1 MRRMFVSV
9 LLLIAEYAL
18 KFACVVLL
26 VFSMALAP
34 GAEADFKRLEHL
46 GFDMSL
52 PCAYRESAWL
62 GGYRKP
68 SEWARAAYRRLRNNP
83 DCEDRVGNLE
93 PHNGSEGYAIRDTS
107 DAPSEQNAA
116 PRKLT
121 KAERRARSA
130 SESRRPRGGSAYNRT
145 GN

>member
-9 LLLIAEYAL
+9 LLLIAEYAF

-34 GAEADFKRLEHL
+34 GAEADFKR

-68 SEWARAAYRRLRNNP
+68 SEWARAAYRRLRKNP
-83 DCEDRVGNLE
+83 GCEDRVDNLE

-121 KAERRARSA
+121 KSERRKLRKQK
-130 SESRRPRGGSAYNRT
+130 RRDRRAA
-145 GN
+145 